1 MALVTTS
8 QGTFSD
14 SKKFR
19 GYRYDVF
26 LSFRG
31 EDTRKTFTD
40 HLYTALNN
48 AGFLTFR
55 DDDELERGEDIRPG
69 LQKAIQLSRT
79 SVVVFSE
86 DYASSRWCLD
96 ELVMILERKRP
107 PSDHVVLPVF
117 YHVDP
122 SHVRKHT
129 ESIGKA
135 FARHQKSQ
143 SPEKVKGWRKALA
156 EVADLAGMVLQNQN
170 QADGYESKFIKKIV
184 KVIGDKL
191 SRTLLSV
198 EPKLIGIQF
207 QVERINLW
215 LQDGSSDVGI
225 LLVYGMSGVGKTTIA
240 KHVYNS
246 NFRSFEGSSFIENIK
261 ERANRPNGLV
271 QIQMQLLSDILIGRK
286 VEIHTVSEGI
296 IKIESAI
303 SSRKVL
309 LVLDDVDHMDQLD
322 AALKMKDRFYPG
334 SKILITTRRERL
346 LRAHQV
352 TKAYK
357 VETLNYNESLELFSW
372 HAFGQDRPIEN
383 YMEHSKMVVQHSG
396 GLPLALKVLGS
407 SLSGESIDVW
417 ESALEKLKVIP
428 NGEIMNKLRISYDS
442 LQDDHDQKLFLH
454 IACFLIGRDKN
465 YIVRILDGCDFCTII
480 GIQNLIDRCLVTID
494 GYNNV
499 QMHDMIRD
507 MGREIVRHESE
518 ESGKRT
524 RLWRHKDSFEVLREK
539 NGTQTIQ
546 GLALDMRMH
555 LANKPKNTNET
566 VMETNAFERMHN
578 LQLLHLSHVRLDGC
592 YADFPTRLRWLC
604 WLRFPLDSIPVD
616 LPLECL
622 IVLEMQHS
630 SLRQVWKGTKFLPS
644 LKILDV
650 SHSHSLT
657 EIMDFSLCPS
667 LEELI
672 LVDCTS
678 LIDVHESIGNLERL
692 VYLNMKDCKNL
703 RMLPKHMGM
712 LKSLEKLILSG
723 CSNLE
728 EFPVEM
734 MKKMVSLKVLE
745 IDGIPISELWPERSS
760 TILSSFPCSLLE
772 LSLKGCNL
780 SDDAF
785 CRDLSSLSSLR
796 KLKLGENPIC
806 SLPGF
811 IKGLRRLDKLSF
823 NGCNRLESLVG
834 LPKVHQSMSIAGCKS
849 LRKITPLSPEPWS
862 ASYTVYDNWNLVEWQ
877 YDYKLEPIDR
887 VDVEMIKLLGL
898 CNLESMPAIRMNSLL
913 FSLPKVSPVQGLYE
927 YGIFSTFFVGNE
939 VPGRFSYKSTKS
951 SISFSAPLLP
961 CSHKIRGLKIFATY
975 ANEENSNNDN
985 EWKWFSNIIKV
996 SNKSKGL
1003 KWIYC
1008 PLFYGNPGDGEDMIW
1023 LSHWKMENETI
1034 LQCGDQVVVS
1044 VMTGPNKLFR
1054 IKEFGVELMQEHQ
1067 NNMMISTQHN
1077 TKSDPNYPFVI
1088 GGDLSVWEHI
1098 PGIYCLGFDG
1108 EYVED
1113 EVPIWFNRLIMDTD
1127 EGDTDK
1133 EGQEDE
1139 PDYTIAR
1146 TRAASN
1152 SNNCGLR
1159 SWKVL
1164 VTAAGLFF
1172 TLALVVRSSISQK
1185 KKQH

>member
-1 MALVTTS
+1 
-8 QGTFSD
+8 
-14 SKKFR
+14 
-19 GYRYDVF
+19 
-26 LSFRG
+26 
-31 EDTRKTFTD
+31 
-40 HLYTALNN
+40 
-48 AGFLTFR
+48 
-55 DDDELERGEDIRPG
+55 
-69 LQKAIQLSRT
+69 
-79 SVVVFSE
+79 
-86 DYASSRWCLD
+86 
-96 ELVMILERKRP
+96 
-107 PSDHVVLPVF
+107 
-117 YHVDP
+117 
-122 SHVRKHT
+122 
-129 ESIGKA
+129 
-135 FARHQKSQ
+135 
-143 SPEKVKGWRKALA
+143 
-156 EVADLAGMVLQNQN
+156 
-170 QADGYESKFIKKIV
+170 
-184 KVIGDKL
+184 
-191 SRTLLSV
+191 
-198 EPKLIGIQF
+198 
-207 QVERINLW
+207 
-215 LQDGSSDVGI
+215 
-225 LLVYGMSGVGKTTIA
+225 MSGVGKTTIA

-246 NFRSFEGSSFIENIK
+246 NFRSFKGSSFIENIK
-261 ERANRPNGLV
+261 ERADRHGLV

-286 VEIHTVSEGI
+286 VKIQTVSEGI

-322 AALKMKDRFYPG
+322 AVLKMKDRFYPG

-352 TKAYK
+352 TKVYK

-383 YMEHSKMVVQHSG
+383 YMEHSKMVVQYSG

-428 NGEIMNKLRISYDS
+428 NGEIMNKLRISYDN

-465 YIVRILDGCDFCTII
+465 YIVRILDGCDFFTIV

-518 ESGKRT
+518 ESGKRS
-524 RLWRHKDSFEVLREK
+524 RLWHHKDSFEVLREK

-546 GLALDMRMH
+546 GLALDMHMH
-555 LANKPKNTNET
+555 LANKPINTNET
-566 VMETNAFERMHN
+566 VLETNAFERMRN

-604 WLRFPLDSIPVD
+604 WLQFPLDSIPVD

-692 VYLNMKDCKNL
+692 VYLNTKDCKNL
-703 RMLPKHMGM
+703 RMLPKNMCM

-772 LSLKGCNL
+772 LSLMGCNL

-806 SLPGF
+806 SLPSF
-811 IKGLRRLDKLSF
+811 IKSLRRLDKLSF
-823 NGCNRLESLVG
+823 KGCNRLESLVG
-834 LPKVHQSMSIAGCKS
+834 LPKVHQRVSIVGCIS
-849 LRKITPLSPEPWS
+849 LRKITLLSPEPSS
-862 ASYTVYDNWNLVEWQ
+862 ATYKGDEDWNLVEWE
-877 YDYKLEPIDR
+877 YFYKLEPIDK
-887 VDVEMIKLLGL
+887 VDAEMIKLLGL
-898 CNLESMPAIRMNSLL
+898 CNLESMPAIRMNSQL
-913 FSLPKVSPVQGLYE
+913 FSHPKVSPIQGLYE
-927 YGIFSTFFVGNE
+927 SGIFSTFFVGNE

-951 SISFSAPLLP
+951 SISFSVPLLP
-961 CSHKIRGLKIFATY
+961 SSHRIRGLNIFATY
-975 ANEENSNNDN
+975 ANEETYNNKA
-985 EWKWFSNIIKV
+985 EWKWVSNIIKL

-1003 KWIYC
+1003 KWTYC
-1008 PLFYGNPGDGEDMIW
+1008 PLFYGIPGDGEDMIW

-1034 LQCGDQVVVS
+1034 LQCGDQMVVS
-1044 VMTGPNKLFR
+1044 VMNGPNKMFR
-1054 IKEFGVELMQEHQ
+1054 IKEFGVELMQEHH

-1077 TKSDPNYPFVI
+1077 TKSDPNDPFVI
-1088 GGDLSVWEHI
+1088 GGDLSMWEHI
-1098 PGIYCLGFDG
+1098 PGIYSIGFC
-1108 EYVED
+1108 VEIV
-1113 EVPIWFNRLIMDTD
+1113 EERWFNRLIMDAD

-1146 TRAASN
+1146 TKAAAAA

-1159 SWKVL
+1159 GLKVL
-1164 VTAAGLFF
+1164 LTAAGLFF

-1185 KKQH
+1185 KKRQ

>member
-1 MALVTTS
+1 
-8 QGTFSD
+8 
-14 SKKFR
+14 
-19 GYRYDVF
+19 
-26 LSFRG
+26 
-31 EDTRKTFTD
+31 
-40 HLYTALNN
+40 
-48 AGFLTFR
+48 
-55 DDDELERGEDIRPG
+55 
-69 LQKAIQLSRT
+69 
-79 SVVVFSE
+79 
-86 DYASSRWCLD
+86 
-96 ELVMILERKRP
+96 MILERKRP

-122 SHVRKHT
+122 SHVRKQT

-156 EVADLAGMVLQNQN
+156 EVADLAGMVLQN

-246 NFRSFEGSSFIENIK
+246 NFRSFKGSSFIENIK
-261 ERANRPNGLV
+261 ERADRPNGLV
-271 QIQMQLLSDILIGRK
+271 QIQMQLLYDILIGRK
-286 VEIHTVSEGI
+286 VKIQTVGEGI

-322 AALKMKDRFYPG
+322 AVLKMKDRFYPG

-352 TKAYK
+352 TKVYK

-372 HAFGQDRPIEN
+372 HAFGQDRPKEN
-383 YMEHSKMVVQHSG
+383 YMEHSKMVVQHSV

-407 SLSGESIDVW
+407 SLSGKSMDVW

-428 NGEIMNKLRISYDS
+428 N
-442 LQDDHDQKLFLH
+442 DDHDQKLFLH

-465 YIVRILDGCDFCTII
+465 YIVRILDGCDFYTIV
-480 GIQNLIDRCLVTID
+480 GIENLVDRCLVTID
-494 GYNNV
+494 GYNKV
-499 QMHDMIRD
+499 QMHDLIRD

-518 ESGKRT
+518 ESGKRS

-539 NGTQTIQ
+539 NGTRTIQ
-546 GLALDMRMH
+546 GLALDMHMH
-555 LANKPKNTNET
+555 LANRPINTNET
-566 VMETNAFERMHN
+566 VLETNAFERMRN
-578 LQLLHLSHVRLDGC
+578 LQLLHLSHVRLHGC

-604 WLRFPLDSIPVD
+604 WLQFPLDSIHVD
-616 LPLECL
+616 LPFKCL

-650 SHSHSLT
+650 SHSHSLI
-657 EIMDFSLCPS
+657 EIMDFTLCPS

-692 VYLNMKDCKNL
+692 VYLNTKDCKNL
-703 RMLPKHMGM
+703 RMLPKNMCM
-712 LKSLEKLILSG
+712 LKSLEKLILTG
-723 CSNLE
+723 CSNLK

-734 MKKMVSLKVLE
+734 MKKMVSLKVFE

-772 LSLKGCNL
+772 LSLMGCNL
-780 SDDAF
+780 SDDDF

-796 KLKLGENPIC
+796 KLKLAENPIC

-823 NGCNRLESLVG
+823 KGCNRLESLVG
-834 LPKVHQSMSIAGCKS
+834 LPKVRQRMSIAGCIS
-849 LRKITPLSPEPWS
+849 LRKIIPLSPEPWS
-862 ASYTVYDNWNLVEWQ
+862 ATYRVDDNWNLVEWE
-877 YDYKLEPIDR
+877 YLYKLEPIDR

-898 CNLESMPAIRMNSLL
+898 CNLESMPAIRMNSQL
-913 FSLPKVSPVQGLYE
+913 FSHPKVSHVQVRL
-927 YGIFSTFFVGNE
+927 SL
-939 VPGRFSYKSTKS
+939 SLSLS
-951 SISFSAPLLP
+951 LIS
-961 CSHKIRGLKIFATY
+961 CI
-975 ANEENSNNDN
+975 
-985 EWKWFSNIIKV
+985 
-996 SNKSKGL
+996 
-1003 KWIYC
+1003 
-1008 PLFYGNPGDGEDMIW
+1008 
-1023 LSHWKMENETI
+1023 
-1034 LQCGDQVVVS
+1034 
-1044 VMTGPNKLFR
+1044 
-1054 IKEFGVELMQEHQ
+1054 
-1067 NNMMISTQHN
+1067 
-1077 TKSDPNYPFVI
+1077 
-1088 GGDLSVWEHI
+1088 
-1098 PGIYCLGFDG
+1098 
-1108 EYVED
+1108 
-1113 EVPIWFNRLIMDTD
+1113 
-1127 EGDTDK
+1127 
-1133 EGQEDE
+1133 
-1139 PDYTIAR
+1139 
-1146 TRAASN
+1146 
-1152 SNNCGLR
+1152 
-1159 SWKVL
+1159 
-1164 VTAAGLFF
+1164 
-1172 TLALVVRSSISQK
+1172 
-1185 KKQH
+1185 